1 VRVNHG
7 SSAGDVDAFMA
18 ELQHPLKAGIEQLR
32 SAILASN
39 EQITE
44 HVKWNAPSFCH
55 GGVDRATFR
64 LQPGDRLQLVLHRGA
79 KTRNDSADFR
89 FEDPSGLLEWLAPDR
104 AVVTFRDLADID
116 ARQAMVV
123 NLVNRWVTA

>member
-1 VRVNHG
+1 M
-7 SSAGDVDAFMA
+7 AGRAGVVDAFMA

-44 HVKWNAPSFCH
+44 HVKWNAPSFCY

-64 LQPGDRLQLVLHRGA
+64 LQPGDRLQLILHRGA

-123 NLVNRWVTA
+123 NLVNRWVTT

>member
-1 VRVNHG
+1 MAGR
-7 SSAGDVDAFMA
+7 AGDVDAFMA

-44 HVKWNAPSFCH
+44 HVKWNAPSFCY

-64 LQPGDRLQLVLHRGA
+64 LQPGDRLQLILHRGA

-104 AVVTFRDLADID
+104 AVVTFPDLADID
-116 ARQAMVV
+116 TRQAMLV
-123 NLVNRWVTA
+123 NLVNRWVTT

>member
-1 VRVNHG
+1 M
-7 SSAGDVDAFMA
+7 AGRAVAVDAFMA

-39 EQITE
+39 GEITE
-44 HVKWNAPSFCH
+44 HVKWNAPSFCY

-64 LQPGDRLQLVLHRGA
+64 LQPGDRLQLILHRGA

-89 FEDPSGLLEWLAPDR
+89 FEDRSGLLEWLAPDR
-104 AVVTFRDLADID
+104 AVVTFRDLPDID
-116 ARQAMVV
+116 ARQAIVV
-123 NLVNRWVTA
+123 NLVNRWVTT

>member
-1 VRVNHG
+1 MAGR
-7 SSAGDVDAFMA
+7 AGDVDAFMA

-44 HVKWNAPSFCH
+44 HVKWNAPSFCY

-64 LQPGDRLQLVLHRGA
+64 LQPGDRLQLILHRGA

-104 AVVTFRDLADID
+104 AVFTFRDLADID

>member
-1 VRVNHG
+1 MAGR
-7 SSAGDVDAFMA
+7 AGDVDAFMA
-18 ELQHPLKAGIEQLR
+18 VLQHPLKAGIEQLR
-32 SAILASN
+32 SAILASD

-44 HVKWNAPSFCH
+44 HVKWNAPSFCF
-55 GGVDRATFR
+55 GGVDRVTFR

-79 KTRNDSADFR
+79 QTRNDSAAFR

-104 AVVTFRDLADID
+104 AVLTFRDLADVD
-116 ARQAMVV
+116 ARRTVVV

>member
-1 VRVNHG
+1 MAGR
-7 SSAGDVDAFMA
+7 AGDVDAFMA

-44 HVKWNAPSFCH
+44 HVKWNAPSFCF

-64 LQPGDRLQLVLHRGA
+64 LQPGDRLQLILHRGA

>member
-1 VRVNHG
+1 MTGR
-7 SSAGDVDAFMA
+7 AGDVDAFMA
-18 ELQHPLKAGIEQLR
+18 ELRHPLKAGIEQLR

-44 HVKWNAPSFCH
+44 HVKWNAPSFRY

-104 AVVTFRDLADID
+104 AVLTFRDLADVD
-116 ARQAMVV
+116 ARQATVV
-123 NLVNRWVTA
+123 NLVNRWVIA